1 MKRAIALMICVLLV
15 LGVPVPSDA
24 RESGAVYAV
33 PVNNYTV
40 KRTGLTGGSVFP
52 LKGYSLCGET
62 ADRQLAWNVNAEN
75 LSLANTAALVFCSM
89 NQPLVGSEGM
99 VFYISTPAENTVAF
113 TLELKKPDD
122 TARWKFSYSPELSP
136 AVGAEYMILRDG
148 GTAWESGSFISTA
161 SGLAYKGG
169 IQLDRAFSG
178 FVKIPYSSL
187 KNDSGFKFNPKL
199 DVLEQ
204 MPFRFSRVGGDY
216 GAVTVAPIFLISE
229 DGTAPEVA
237 LPDEYKVCEPV
248 RAYAF
253 NNYKINSGNLL
264 HNKVYLTDSGS
275 VTAEELYTNT
285 ATAPRVSQLCY
296 TGMNE
301 PLDGTDGIMLYLKLP
316 AENRI
321 TLSFT
326 LNDPGER
333 WKHSYPAQMLLLA
346 GTEYRVLPDGAAEW
360 ETRTV
365 QSSDNGT
372 EYRGWLVFGSAFS
385 GYVIIPYQSFKND
398 SGFTLLPEKDTMFDL
413 NISLSQMSQSYGTV
427 TAWGGLKSAGDTTGN
442 KVSVYGRGNVLCAE
456 SDGGK
461 TDISRSVAACGERVT
476 VTVSPNDGNR
486 LAATGLK
493 AVYNDITGEKRSL
506 IVEKGDTEII
516 GAGSGRIFYFLMPEA
531 EQVTVTAEYTEY
543 GNAEPDL
550 FEPVAMGADSIK
562 FGMRLYSSNLSISH
576 TGFLLSNKESAV
588 SHGGITDGIID
599 IPCSE
604 PADETA
610 AEDERFK
617 YYDYSLTVDGII
629 DHETRYT
636 VRGYAAYYSD
646 GKLNYIYTN
655 TLTVSLGELSEKTFS
670 EMESFGEITEA
681 KSYYCNVK
689 TAESAVTQLSNTKA
703 LNISVAGGQR
713 CDNDKTQDST
723 YWASASY
730 APFSLDGITDV
741 MIYVKAPAGYDNNM
755 YITLTD
761 SLGNSY
767 KLWGGR
773 AYEVLNRGE
782 SVWKDKMTGEGKNR
796 TFGLIE
802 LPAGFDGFVKIPL
815 TSLYVASKL
824 NGSSQLCKI
833 TYRFSYIGDETAP
846 VTAGPVFGLYGE
858 GRKPEKSVVT
868 ADLPQATAE
877 ARVYTEK
884 SQMLANGGI
893 FYWEK
898 TDNAESYLITAYKR
912 EGGYKKVSS
921 YRVYSNSGAVTG
933 LTADTEYYVQISACD
948 SKEKVIAYY
957 APFAVTT
964 ALSDPQAAPQQT
976 ADGFIAPVVSSN
988 SADIGYETLSAGNS
1002 VLLDANPNRGLRG
1015 CMEFYHFSPGDDEL
1029 YSKLNRYIKSSGFT
1043 STDCSVYVCYIYP
1056 GDYRGGRL
1064 DDAFFETVQK
1074 IFDYCRQKQI
1084 QLLLRFAYYD
1094 VNNFNDRTPTTAE
1107 ILSHMD
1113 QIAENGILTRNADI
1127 LHTLQ
1132 VGFVG
1137 QFGEWHSEN
1146 EPTDRSA
1153 VLSRFVEKL
1162 LPDGVYSQLRMQNYK
1177 QYLPE
1182 NTDRRRFG
1190 IHLDSYFGIMDS
1202 SDLGGGSFSYGNSE
1216 WDEFLTEAAYA
1227 PNDAELYYWDQFNS
1241 GGVYCEGYAAAIGA
1255 KQLCLTTFSGVN
1267 GYFDS
1272 GIYSES
1278 CMSQWKKLP
1287 VTPEWLSFNSLPYS
1301 DGWFK
1306 DADGSR
1312 VSRNV
1317 FEYIRDFLGYRLS
1330 AERFTA
1336 SFGDE
1341 TVNVS
1346 LTLKNY
1352 GFSAAFNL
1360 ESELVIL
1367 DGENNAVSRAF
1378 VGNPSEW
1385 YGTNTVTC
1393 ALGMPAA
1400 PGNYKI
1406 ALCIK
1411 SKSGAFARLDN
1422 SIPFENGYNILCR
1435 YTKE

>member
-1 MKRAIALMICVLLV
+1 MKRAISVVICVLL
-15 LGVPVPSDA
+15 LLNGMIL
-24 RESGAVYAV
+24 SGAQEIKAVNAV
-33 PVNNYTV
+33 PINNYTV
-40 KRTGLTGGSVFP
+40 KRTGLIGGSVFP

-75 LSLANTAALVFCSM
+75 LSLANTAALSFCSM
-89 NQPLVGSEGM
+89 NQPLVGSVGIL
-99 VFYISTPAENTVAF
+99 FYLSVPAKNTVAF

-122 TARWKFSYSPELSP
+122 TARWRFSYSPELSP

-161 SGLAYKGG
+161 SGSAYKGG
-169 IQLDRAFSG
+169 IQLDSAFSG

-187 KNDSGFKFNPKL
+187 KNDSGFKFAPEL
-199 DVLEQ
+199 DTLEQ
-204 MPFRFSRVGGDY
+204 MPFRFSNVGGDY
-216 GAVTVAPIFLISE
+216 GAVTVAPILLISE

-333 WKHSYPAQMLLLA
+333 WKHSYPAQMLLCG
-346 GTEYRVLPDGAAEW
+346 GTEYCILPDNAAEW
-360 ETRTV
+360 QTRTV
-365 QSSDNGT
+365 QNADNGSK
-372 EYRGWLVFGSAFS
+372 YRGKLVFDTAFS
-385 GYVIIPYQSFKND
+385 GYVIIPYQNFEND
-398 SGFTLLPEKDTMFDL
+398 SGFKLLAEKDTIFDL
-413 NISLSQMSQSYGTV
+413 NITLSQMSASYGTV

-516 GAGSGRIFYFLMPEA
+516 GAGSGRTFYFLMPEA

-689 TAESAVTQLSNTKA
+689 TAESEVTQLSNTKA
-703 LNISVAGGQR
+703 LNISSENGQH
-713 CDNDKTQDST
+713 CDNDKTQDSP
-723 YWASASY
+723 YWSSASY
-730 APFSLDGITDV
+730 NPFSLNGITDI
-741 MIYVKAPAGYDNNM
+741 MIYVSVPEDYDNSM
-755 YITLTD
+755 YITFTD
-761 SLGNSY
+761 SLGNGY
-767 KLWGGR
+767 KLWGDR
-773 AYEVLNRGE
+773 PYAILNRGE
-782 SVWKDKMTGEGKNR
+782 SVWKEKRTEEGKNR
-796 TFGLIE
+796 TFGIIE
-802 LPAGFDGFVKIPL
+802 LPAGFKGFVKIPL
-815 TSLYVASKL
+815 TSLYIAGKL
-824 NGSSQLCKI
+824 NGSSRLCRI
-833 TYRFSYIGDETAP
+833 TYRFSYIGDETAS
-846 VTAGPVFGLYGE
+846 VTAGPVFGLYGR
-858 GRKPEKSVVT
+858 GRKPERSIVA

-877 ARVYTEK
+877 ASVYTDRN
-884 SQMLANGGI
+884 QMFSNSGI

-948 SKEKVIAYY
+948 SKEKVISHY

-964 ALSDPQAAPQQT
+964 ALVDPPETSQKT
-976 ADGFIAPVVSSN
+976 AESFAVPAVSSN
-988 SADIGYETLSAGNS
+988 SADISYKTLSAENS
-1002 VLLDANPNRGLRG
+1002 SLLDANPNRGLRG
-1015 CMEFYHFSPGDDEL
+1015 CMEFYRFNLSDDEL
-1029 YSKLNRYIKSSGFT
+1029 NSKLNRYINSSKFT
-1043 STDCSVYVCYIYP
+1043 SSDCSVYVCYLYP
-1056 GDYRGGRL
+1056 GDYRGSRL
-1064 DDAFFETVQK
+1064 DDTFFETVQK
-1074 IFDYCRQKQI
+1074 ILDFCRQKQI

-1094 VNNFNDRTPTTAE
+1094 VNIFNDRTPTTDE
-1107 ILSHMD
+1107 ILMHMD
-1113 QIAENGILTRNADI
+1113 QIAENGILARNSDV

-1146 EPTDRSA
+1146 EPADRSA
-1153 VLSRFVEKL
+1153 VLSRFVERL
-1162 LPDGVYSQLRMQNYK
+1162 LPNGVYSQLRMQNYK
-1177 QYLPE
+1177 QYLPD
-1182 NTDRRRFG
+1182 NADRKRFG

-1216 WDEFLTEAAYA
+1216 WDECAAEAVYA
-1227 PNDAELYYWDQFNS
+1227 PNDAEVYYWDQFNS
-1241 GGVYCEGYAAAIGA
+1241 IGIYCEGYAAAIGA
-1255 KQLCLTTFSGVN
+1255 KQLCLTTLSGLN

-1287 VTPEWLSFNSLPYS
+1287 VTPEWLSFNNLPYS
-1301 DGWFK
+1301 EGWFK
-1306 DADGSR
+1306 NSSGGR
-1312 VSRNV
+1312 VSRNI

-1330 AERFTA
+1330 ADRITVSIGEKTA
-1336 SFGDE
+1336 
-1341 TVNVS
+1341 NVT

-1352 GFSAAFNL
+1352 GLSAAFNL

-1367 DGENNAVSRAF
+1367 DGDNNIVSRTS
-1378 VGNPSEW
+1378 VGKPSEW

-1393 ALGMPAA
+1393 TPDIPAV

-1406 ALCIK
+1406 VLCIK

-1422 SIPFENGYNILCR
+1422 NIPFENGCNILCR